1 MHDLKQRKTTL
12 KKILSIVLLSLVFFT
27 IAFSPPAL
35 AADAANGAKIF
46 SANCA
51 ACHMGGRNVV
61 MATKTLQKEALE
73 KYNMNSLEA
82 IVNQVHN
89 GKNAMPAFKGKLN
102 DQQIEDVATYV
113 LQQAEKGWS

>member
-1 MHDLKQRKTTL
+1 M
-12 KKILSIVLLSLVFFT
+12 KKILSVLLLVVVFT
-27 IAFSPPAL
+27 ITFNRPAL
-35 AADAANGAKIF
+35 AADTAQGAKIF

-51 ACHMGGRNVV
+51 ACHLGGRNVV
-61 MATKTLQKEALE
+61 MAAKTLQKEALE
-73 KYNMNSLEA
+73 KYNMNSLVA

-113 LQQAEKGWS
+113 LEQSEKGWS